1 MPRVARSAPRRRGR
15 RVAVAVAVTHIPV
28 VVGHV
33 TAAAAALVEH
43 GRRRRLSQAVLDAL
57 EGVLG
62 AVRYARPGAHFLE
75 FVPVVGQVQH
85 RGLLFDR
92 GLVAALR
99 APRGDEAL
107 DEHGLRA
114 VRRPAQ
120 SLEGGAQVL
129 DLPALQLLGVRLR
142 VRGSRRRRRGRGR
155 RWLGATRPPPRA
167 RRGAV
172 GSAASARC
180 AAFDQRSTSA
190 GLWLG
195 RAAQGL
201 ERGAQLLDLQALE
214 LLRVEPGV
222 ARARARAPAR
232 ARARVRSA
240 SAAGAARLAGAAA
253 SSSSMAAPDACAA
266 TSRSTS
272 AGLWPSSSGSGTR
285 RGAQLSTF
293 RRLSFSGRAPA
304 WARARARSWRGRGA
318 GSVSA
323 GRRRGAGSAG
333 AAASSSTWRR
343 RPTPCAATSRSTS
356 AGL

>member
-1 MPRVARSAPRRRGR
+1 MA
-15 RVAVAVAVTHIPV
+15 VAVAVARVHV
-28 VVGHV
+28 VVGHL

-43 GRRRRLSQAVLDAL
+43 GRRRRFSQAVLDAL

-120 SLEGGAQVL
+120 GLEGGAQVL

-142 VRGSRRRRRGRGR
+142 VRGGRRRRRGRGR
-155 RWLGATRPPPRA
+155 RWLGRGTRPPPRA
-167 RRGAV
+167 RARLP
-172 GSAASARC
+172 SARPLPARC
-180 AAFDQRSTSA
+180 AAPRS
-190 GLWLG
+190 
-195 RAAQGL
+195 AA
-201 ERGAQLLDLQALE
+201 R
-214 LLRVEPGV
+214 
-222 ARARARAPAR
+222 RAPVYGLRSERPRASSAAR
-232 ARARVRSA
+232 SSSTFRRLSFFGSSSGVGSGTGAGAGAGAGAGSVSA
-240 SAAGAARLAGAAA
+240 SAAGAGAGSAGAAA
-253 SSSSMAAPDACAA
+253 SSSSMAAPPDAVRAA

-272 AGLWPSSSGSGTR
+272 AGLWPSVERPRDSGAARSS
-285 RGAQLSTF
+285 STF
-293 RRLSFSGRAPA
+293 RRLSFFGSSSGVGSGTGAGA
-304 WARARARSWRGRGA
+304 GAGAGA

-323 GRRRGAGSAG
+323 SAAGAGAGSAG
-333 AAASSSTWRR
+333 AAASSSSVAAPPDAVR
-343 RPTPCAATSRSTS
+343 AATSRSTS